1 MMAELYADT
10 GRPDTRELSRVVAV
24 RLLMRSGALV
34 EESAEF
40 RPVGT
45 VTRTPVSPCQLV
57 PGDTAGLAHAAS
69 ALAKWAATAPED
81 LSPLALEASAA
92 HARLSEHLAEQRAK
106 AETIFERAQS
116 EGIPADVIC
125 HAKKVKRFITDNP
138 LKAEMVGE
146 LAVQAASM
154 RMTWVDLQSDFV
166 DGLVEV
172 RQELGIEDW

>member
-24 RLLMRSGALV
+24 RLLMRSGASV

-40 RPVGT
+40 SPAGA
-45 VTRTPVSPCQLV
+45 VTRTPVNPCQLV
-57 PGDTAGLAHAAS
+57 PGDVAGLAHAAS
-69 ALAKWAATAPED
+69 ALAEWAATAPES
-81 LSPLALEASAA
+81 LSPLALEVSAA
-92 HARLSEHLAEQRAK
+92 HARLGEHLAEQRAK
-106 AETIFERAQS
+106 AETVFERAQD

-146 LAVQAASM
+146 LAAQAASM
-154 RMTWVDLQSDFV
+154 RMAWVDLQSDFV
-166 DGLVEV
+166 DGLAEV
-172 RQELGIEDW
+172 RQELGVEDW